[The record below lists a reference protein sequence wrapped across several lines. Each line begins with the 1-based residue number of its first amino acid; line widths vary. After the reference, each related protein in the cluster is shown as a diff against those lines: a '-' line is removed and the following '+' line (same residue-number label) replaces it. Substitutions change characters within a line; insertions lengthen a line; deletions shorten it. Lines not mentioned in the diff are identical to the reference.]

1 MLDKMRAGPY
11 NEVKGSKEP
20 EQKAQ
25 AEPLKD
31 RGNDMGNKK
40 IRRLLAMLCAFALT
54 ANMLLPVSAAAED
67 PETVQTLTAAEVRQ
81 MQQTDAAV
89 TALTESDAY
98 AGMTREER
106 TEAAL
111 EQLEQLTEQKLV
123 QRGSVYLDEEN
134 GMVSFSYSCGA
145 LGGILLETQPEE
157 ETLEVELLG
166 AEELVQQ
173 ITDALDTVMLDEENR
188 PAASAAIYYAF
199 DDTVRSSRYPYYEY
213 MRSYWSSLGV
223 DARLNTQVTVSS
235 LRKLGDSD
243 LSILSAHGSYYTY
256 QYGWLWKRQA
266 TEPVILLLEESDFWS
281 DLRYGFDL
289 LNHRVIKVN
298 GMYAVTPG
306 FLEAA
311 YRSGQLKDTIIL
323 SETCEFYGKNSA
335 FDPSIAEALLDA
347 GASAVVGYVNN
358 VYTIYSRSVLWSM
371 VNDLIAGDTVQQAL
385 ENAQDLYGA
394 DDLVWYLG
402 QGGKRPHAAA
412 SYPILYGQADAQ
424 LPHQRER
431 QDQRAA

>member
-1 MLDKMRAGPY
+1 
-11 NEVKGSKEP
+11 
-20 EQKAQ
+20 
-25 AEPLKD
+25 
-31 RGNDMGNKK
+31 MGNKK
-40 IRRLLAMLCAFALT
+40 NHRLIAMLCAVALT
-54 ANMLLPVSAAAED
+54 ANLLFPVSAAAEE

-81 MQQTDAAV
+81 MQQTDEAV
-89 TALTESDAY
+89 TTLTKSDAY
-98 AGMTREER
+98 ANMTREER
-106 TEAAL
+106 TNAAL

-157 ETLEVELLG
+157 EMLEEELLG
-166 AEELVQQ
+166 AQELAQQ
-173 ITDALDTVMLDEENR
+173 ITDALDAVYLDEENR
-188 PAASAAIYYAF
+188 TTATAMIYYAF

-213 MRSYWSSLGV
+213 MRSYWNSLGM
-223 DARLNTQVTVSS
+223 DTRLNTQVTVSS
-235 LRKLGDSD
+235 LRKLGDND
-243 LSILSAHGSYYTY
+243 LSVLSAHGSYYTY

-289 LNHRVIKVN
+289 LNHRVIKID

-306 FLEAA
+306 FFESA

-335 FDPSIAEALLDA
+335 FDPSIAQALLDA

-371 VNDLIAGDTVQQAL
+371 VNDLIAGETLQQAL
-385 ENAQDLYGA
+385 ENAQETYGS
-394 DDLVWYLG
+394 DDLEWYLG

-412 SYPILYGQADAQ
+412 SYPILYGQADAKLAQ
-424 LPHQRER
+424 QGRTQRP
-431 QDQRAA
+431 QAA

>member
-306 FLEAA
+306 FFEAA

>member
-1 MLDKMRAGPY
+1 
-11 NEVKGSKEP
+11 
-20 EQKAQ
+20 
-25 AEPLKD
+25 
-31 RGNDMGNKK
+31 MGNKK
-40 IRRLLAMLCAFALT
+40 IRRLLAMLCAVALT
-54 ANMLLPVSAAAED
+54 ANMLLPASAAAEE

-157 ETLEVELLG
+157 EALEEELLG
-166 AEELVQQ
+166 AEELAQQ
-173 ITDALDTVMLDEENR
+173 IADALDTVMPDEENR
-188 PAASAAIYYAF
+188 PAASATIYYAF

-306 FLEAA
+306 FFEAA

-358 VYTIYSRSVLWSM
+358 VYTIYSRSMLWSM

-431 QDQRAA
+431 QDLRAA

>member
-1 MLDKMRAGPY
+1 
-11 NEVKGSKEP
+11 
-20 EQKAQ
+20 
-25 AEPLKD
+25 
-31 RGNDMGNKK
+31 MGNKK
-40 IRRLLAMLCAFALT
+40 IHRLIAMLCAFALT
-54 ANMLLPVSAAAED
+54 ANMLFPLSAVAEE
-67 PETVQTLTAAEVRQ
+67 PESVQTLTASEVRQ
-81 MQQTDAAV
+81 MQQTDEAV
-89 TALTESDAY
+89 TTLTKSDAY
-98 AGMTREER
+98 ANMTREER
-106 TEAAL
+106 TDAAL
-111 EQLEQLTEQKLV
+111 EQLEQLIEQKLV

-134 GMVSFSYSCGA
+134 SMVSFSYSCGV
-145 LGGILLETQPEE
+145 LGGILLETQPEAAEPDE
-157 ETLEVELLG
+157 EELLG
-166 AEELVQQ
+166 AEELAQQ
-173 ITDALDTVMLDEENR
+173 IADALDTVYLDEENR
-188 PAASAAIYYAF
+188 TAATATIYYAF

-223 DARLNTQVTVSS
+223 DTRLNTQVTVSS
-235 LRKLGDSD
+235 LRKLGESD
-243 LSILSAHGSYYTY
+243 LNILSAHGSYYTY

-281 DLRYGFDL
+281 DLRYGLDL
-289 LNHRVIKVN
+289 LNHRIIKID

-306 FLEAA
+306 FFEST

-371 VNDLIAGDTVQQAL
+371 VNDLIAGETVQQAL
-385 ENAQDLYGA
+385 ENAQDMYGA

-412 SYPILYGQADAQ
+412 SYPILYGQTDAQ
-424 LPHQRER
+424 LPYQRER
-431 QDQRAA
+431 QTLRAA

>member
-1 MLDKMRAGPY
+1 
-11 NEVKGSKEP
+11 
-20 EQKAQ
+20 
-25 AEPLKD
+25 
-31 RGNDMGNKK
+31 MGTTKT
-40 IRRLLAMLCAFALT
+40 RRLLAMLCALALT
-54 ANMLLPVSAAAED
+54 ANMLFPVSAAAEE

-98 AGMTREER
+98 IEMTREER
-106 TEAAL
+106 VDAAL
-111 EQLEQLTEQKLV
+111 GQLEQLTEQKLV
-123 QRGSVYLDEEN
+123 QSGSVYLDEEN

-145 LGGILLETQPEE
+145 LGGILLETQPEAE
-157 ETLEVELLG
+157 EPDEEELLG
-166 AEELVQQ
+166 AEELAQQ

-188 PAASAAIYYAF
+188 PAASATIYYAF
-199 DDTVRSSRYPYYEY
+199 DNTVRSSRYPYYEY

-223 DARLNTQVTVSS
+223 DARLNTKVTVSS

-306 FLEAA
+306 FFESA

-347 GASAVVGYVNN
+347 GASVVVGYVNN
-358 VYTIYSRSVLWSM
+358 VYSIYSRSVLWSM
-371 VNDLIAGDTVQQAL
+371 VNDLIAGETVQQAM
-385 ENAQDLYGA
+385 ENAQELYGA

-431 QDQRAA
+431 QNLRAA

>member
-1 MLDKMRAGPY
+1 M
-11 NEVKGSKEP
+11 E
-20 EQKAQ
+20 
-25 AEPLKD
+25 
-31 RGNDMGNKK
+31 NKK
-40 IRRLLAMLCAFALT
+40 IHRLIAMLCAFALT
-54 ANMLLPVSAAAED
+54 ANMLFPVSAAAEE

-81 MQQTDAAV
+81 MQQTDEAV
-89 TALTESDAY
+89 TTLTKSDAY
-98 AGMTREER
+98 ANMTREER
-106 TEAAL
+106 TNAAL
-111 EQLEQLTEQKLV
+111 EQLERLTEQKLV

-145 LGGILLETQPEE
+145 LGGILLETQPDEE
-157 ETLEVELLG
+157 ETLG
-166 AEELVQQ
+166 AQELVQQ
-173 ITDALDTVMLDEENR
+173 ITDALDTVYLDEENR
-188 PAASAAIYYAF
+188 TTATAAIYYAF

-213 MRSYWSSLGV
+213 MRSYWSSLGM
-223 DARLNTQVTVSS
+223 DTWLNTQVTVSS
-235 LRKLGDSD
+235 LRKLGDYD
-243 LSILSAHGSYYTY
+243 LNVLSAHGSYYTY

-266 TEPVILLLEESDFWS
+266 TEPVILLLEEADFWS

-289 LNHRVIKVN
+289 LNHRVIKID

-306 FLEAA
+306 FFESA

-335 FDPSIAEALLDA
+335 FDPSIAQALLDA

-371 VNDLIAGDTVQQAL
+371 VNDLIAGDTLQQAL
-385 ENAQDLYGA
+385 ENAQEMYGA

-402 QGGKRPHAAA
+402 QGGKRPHATA

-424 LPHQRER
+424 LPQQDRTQRL
-431 QDQRAA
+431 QAA